1 MITFYYL
8 TKECKTRMEELKQLE
23 RIKSKLLMAKNA
35 DNKLE
40 VFGADNHKYIL
51 GNTIRQEDILNFENE
66 YHLELP
72 NGYKSFLLHI
82 GNGGISY
89 SNSGAGPSYG
99 IYPFGKN
106 TNEFI
111 YENSKEYLK
120 EDCRI
125 SPDMSDDFWNTLN
138 KNIEENDAI
147 SDEEFDIELGK
158 IFSGLLPIGSQGCSY
173 YNALVLNGEFKG
185 RVVHVDV
192 DRQKPYFAFESN
204 FLDWYERWLDEI
216 IPENLKS
223 RNSDLFRYS
232 LGGSSAYILE
242 VYFSTNDDQ
251 TKLECLRSLL
261 KKRNLDFETINVLEE
276 QCELS
281 TGENQRLLIQILT
294 KFDYQRAYPY
304 LVSFANENLL
314 DVFQF
319 VFWYAKD
326 KSSDWLEIIEARSEK
341 INDEETFRFCTY
353 LLKEMNIDYGKFV
366 VPFASNKSDNIKIS
380 AYYSL
385 GQLKNKSDY
394 IDTFIMGLNDNS
406 NKVIHSALQALNAVI
421 DKKLLIHYKTI
432 AERFTKEEDYVLV
445 NLNNNL
451 KLFGL
456 TTTTIKTF
464 NIDEYEIMNEK
475 KWFEFWR

>member
-1 MITFYYL
+1 M
-8 TKECKTRMEELKQLE
+8 KELKQLE

-40 VFGADNHKYIL
+40 VFGAGSHKYIL
-51 GNTIRQEDILNFENE
+51 GNTVRQEDILAFENE
-66 YHLELP
+66 YQLELP
-72 NGYKSFLLHI
+72 KGYKSFLLHI

-89 SNSGAGPSYG
+89 SDSGAGPSYG

-111 YENSKEYLK
+111 YENSKKYLK
-120 EDCRI
+120 EDCKI
-125 SPDMSDDFWNTLN
+125 FPNMTGDFWNNLN

-173 YNALVLNGEFKG
+173 YHALVLNGEFKG
-185 RVVHVDV
+185 RIVHVDI

-216 IPENLKS
+216 IPESLKS

-232 LGGSSAYILE
+232 LGGSSVYILE
-242 VYFSTNDDQ
+242 VYFSTNENE
-251 TKLECLRSLL
+251 TKLECLRSFL
-261 KKRNLDFETINVLEE
+261 KKGNLDSETMNVLEE
-276 QCELS
+276 QFKLS
-281 TGENQRLLIQILT
+281 TGENQRGLIQILT

-304 LVSFANENLL
+304 LVTFANENLL

-326 KSSDWLEIIEARSEK
+326 KSSDWLEFIKENINK
-341 INDEETFRFCTY
+341 INEEKTFEICTY
-353 LLKEMNIDYGKFV
+353 LLQEMKLDYGSIII
-366 VPFASNKSDNIKIS
+366 PFTENINEKIRVS

-385 GQLKNKSDY
+385 GLLKNKSKY
-394 IDTFIMGLNDNS
+394 LDTFILGLSDHS
-406 NKVIHSALQALNAVI
+406 NRVVHTVLQALDGVE
-421 DKKLLIHYKTI
+421 DYKLLKYYKLL
-432 AERFTKEEDYVLV
+432 AEKFPKEQDYILA
-445 NLNNNL
+445 NLNHRL
-451 KLFGL
+451 KAYDL
-456 TTTTIKTF
+456 TNRTIRDINTENYFQNKVKR
-464 NIDEYEIMNEK
+464 K
-475 KWFEFWR
+475 KWYQFWK